1 MRDEEVIDR
10 LTRYKGVGRQ
20 KAMDILRAM
29 KEEGLVMIKAEYS
42 DVELIDDRIRR
53 IRSLVDVMQSV
64 VNGDSI
70 REIKSNEK
78 SCFF

>member
-10 LTRYKGVGRQ
+10 LTRYKGVGRR
-20 KAMDILRAM
+20 KAMDILEAM
-29 KEEGLVMIKAEYS
+29 KEEGLVIIKAEYS

-53 IRSLVDVMQSV
+53 IRSLVDVMQTV

-70 REIKSNEK
+70 RQIKSSET